1 MTEKNEQ
8 PMIDWKS
15 LMNTVTKDRGLK
27 KFMTKDRGI
36 TTMMMNA
43 ATWKKNPATGNTLS
57 NLTLDVDLRDNFNV
71 KVAVK
76 KALENSAN
84 GGALNPNPPGNGG
97 SGPNSMIGSGKK
109 KAKIN
114 TQKNKKRKY
123 LKKTLPRKKTK
134 RTYSRKK
141 I

>member
-1 MTEKNEQ
+1 MTDKKQ
-8 PMIDWKS
+8 PMRDWAR
-15 LMNTVTKDRGLK
+15 NYYNNF
-27 KFMTKDRGI
+27 KFT
-36 TTMMMNA
+36 N
-43 ATWKKNPATGNTLS
+43 KKNKGTENTPS
-57 NLTLDVDLRDNFNV
+57 NLTLDVDLSDKFDV
-71 KVAVK
+71 KVAVT
-76 KALENSAN
+76 KALEKKNSAN
-84 GGALNPNPPGNGG
+84 GGGLNPNPNPTNTG
-97 SGPNSMIGSGKK
+97 SGPNLMIGSGKK

>member
-1 MTEKNEQ
+1 MSNRLIPDLGILSSYRNYRNKEK
-8 PMIDWKS
+8 
-15 LMNTVTKDRGLK
+15 
-27 KFMTKDRGI
+27 
-36 TTMMMNA
+36 
-43 ATWKKNPATGNTLS
+43 PATTTDKITLELEIDL
-57 NLTLDVDLRDNFNV
+57 NNPFDVKT
-71 KVAVK
+71 KVIGAVK
-76 KALENSAN
+76 IAVNKTGQPTTATGSSSD
-84 GGALNPNPPGNGG
+84 GG
-97 SGPNSMIGSGKK
+97 SGPNFMIGSGKK